1 MEKTE
6 FTPAEITK
14 IVDRLM
20 DGEQMLMSESR
31 FRLLRSSAERHI
43 ENDVMEAGECDPIF
57 LGRFTGNGKV
67 LLALY

>member
-20 DGEQMLMSESR
+20 DGQQLLMSENR

-43 ENDVMEAGECDPIF
+43 ENDVMEPEECDPIF
-57 LGRFTGNGKV
+57 LGRYTKTGKV